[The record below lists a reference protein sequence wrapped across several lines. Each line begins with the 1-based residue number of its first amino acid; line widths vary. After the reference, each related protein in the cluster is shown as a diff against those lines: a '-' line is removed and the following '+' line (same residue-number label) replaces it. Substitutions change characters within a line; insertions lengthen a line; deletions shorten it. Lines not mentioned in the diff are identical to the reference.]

1 MFYHSHMAEAKI
13 CTKCKKNPKAGGPDD
28 ANPWCN
34 ECRTAYQ
41 RERAETIEWRAER
54 RGIIR
59 GIQAMRDHV
68 SKHFRQWGGRPFMGN
83 EVSSV
88 VDSLAGPQV
97 ADENAKKSDA
107 PATGCK

>member
-1 MFYHSHMAEAKI
+1 MAEAKI

-88 VDSLAGPQV
+88 VESLAGPQV